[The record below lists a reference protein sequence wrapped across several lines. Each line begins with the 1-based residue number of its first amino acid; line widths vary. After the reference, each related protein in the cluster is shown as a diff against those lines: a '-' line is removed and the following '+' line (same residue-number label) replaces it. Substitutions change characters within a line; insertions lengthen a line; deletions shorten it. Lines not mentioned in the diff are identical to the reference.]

1 MEENKKMDWLEGQTI
16 TIPVSEFIEMRLE
29 MAEQKRKEDELYHR
43 VWDAEEKLRDSQKII
58 QQYKADMER
67 LLGITELEKVRAE
80 QEDA

>member
-1 MEENKKMDWLEGQTI
+1 MEENNKMEWLEGQTI
-16 TIPVSEFIEMRLE
+16 TIPVARFMEIRLE
-29 MAEQKRKEDELYHR
+29 MADQKRKEDELYHR

-67 LLGITELEKVRAE
+67 LLGINELEKVKAE